1 MSKQVEKI
9 DVTKV
14 DRVMV
19 NGAWVYMVDLKFYF
33 TDRES
38 KSLKVDLD
46 TWGKILNKS
55 VHTKGTMQFLKTS
68 IYYSVLLANEN
79 NQREVYS

>member
-19 NGAWVYMVDLKFYF
+19 NGDWVYMVDLKFYF
-33 TDRES
+33 TDREVR
-38 KSLKVDLD
+38 SLSVDLD

-55 VHTKGTMQFLKTS
+55 VQTKGTMQFLKTS
-68 IYYSVLLANEN
+68 IYYSVLLANED
-79 NQREVYS
+79 NQREVFS